1 MQYRLLLKLKEV
13 INRNLLELYTGNL
26 MMHGQQF
33 HGLVLTILEDGNL
46 FNIWLKD
53 YILTLVYFTQIKKE

>member
-13 INRNLLELYTGNL
+13 INRSLLELYTGNL

-53 YILTLVYFTQIKKE
+53 YILTLVYFTLIKKE